1 MADVLNAAAAAA
13 EQAVSTRSALVAF
26 TTDADAEAALRKGLM
41 DAVPGGL
48 DVRRVRLR
56 SAITQLSNMP
66 TPQALLVDVSGEAD
80 PLGLLAELA
89 QIVDPDVRVLV
100 IGDQPDRDFYRQV
113 TRELGATEFLYKPL
127 VPDSVA
133 RVFGSAI
140 TRRTPRRNT
149 LGGMFVTVTG
159 ARGGAGATTIAANLA
174 WHLAHNA
181 RRHTV
186 LLDADLQMGSAA
198 LLLGVASSSG
208 LRVALEQPS
217 RVDELF
223 VERAAQPVEDRLHV
237 LAATEDLGAPVAVA
251 PGAVTVVLAS
261 LARRYNTIIGDV
273 PFRPMT
279 VNLDMLDQAHQRVIV
294 MQPTLGSV
302 REALR
307 LLALP
312 AGVGQARR
320 PILVLNRAGRPGGL
334 TKAQIEHALG
344 VKPDIVVPD
353 LPKPIEAAASL
364 GKPAAAK
371 VTALSRAI
379 AQLAQEI
386 AGAGDRPSPRRW
398 RLFGRGK

>member
-1 MADVLNAAAAAA
+1 MADVLNTAAGTA
-13 EQAVSTRSALVAF
+13 EQEVATRTALVAF
-26 TTDADAEAALRKGLM
+26 TNDADAEAALRKGLA

-56 SAITQLSNMP
+56 SAIAQLSNMP
-66 TPQALLVDVSGEAD
+66 TPEALLVDVSGEAD
-80 PLGLLAELA
+80 PLGMLAELA

-100 IGDQPDRDFYRQV
+100 IGDQDDRDFYRQV

-133 RVFGSAI
+133 RVFGTAI
-140 TRRTPRRNT
+140 TRRAPRRNT

-198 LLLGVASSSG
+198 LLLGVASTSG

-237 LAATEDLGAPVAVA
+237 LAATEDLGPPIAIA
-251 PGAVTVVLAS
+251 PGAVAVVLAA

-273 PFRPMT
+273 PFRPMS

-312 AGVGQARR
+312 AGIGQARR

-334 TKAQIEHALG
+334 TKAQIEQALG
-344 VKPDIVVPD
+344 VKPDVVVPD

-364 GKPAAAK
+364 GKPAAAT
-371 VTALSRAI
+371 TAALGRAI
-379 AQLAQEI
+379 AQLAHEV
-386 AGAGDRPSPRRW
+386 AGAGERPAPRRW